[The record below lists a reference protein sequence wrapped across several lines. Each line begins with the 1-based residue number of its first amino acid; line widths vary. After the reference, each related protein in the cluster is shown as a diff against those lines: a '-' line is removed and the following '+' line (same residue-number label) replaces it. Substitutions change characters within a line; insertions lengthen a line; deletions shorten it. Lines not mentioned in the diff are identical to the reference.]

1 MSLARNF
8 CRLLLAVVL
17 VYSGFVKGVD
27 PLGSMYKFIE
37 YARAAGINGIDG
49 LALLAAFLLSLLE
62 FLTGIALLFNLRT
75 RLATR
80 LALLLMLFFTP
91 FTLFTA
97 IVRPVSDCG
106 CFGDALPLT
115 PWQSFAKN
123 LVLLALALLAH
134 ARRKRFASPLPA
146 ARQLAALLLA
156 AIAMTAVSL
165 RGYLDLPL
173 IDFRPY
179 AEGKNIA
186 AQMQPTATDGGAYSV
201 ALYYKNKKTGE
212 IKAFTEE
219 DYPWQDDA
227 WTHERTE
234 RTRLQAI
241 APPAI
246 RDFSI
251 ENAAGE
257 DVTGDIL
264 EADEYVLLIAARRLD
279 RVTRETQAR
288 INRLAYHARRR
299 GYRVIGLTSAT
310 TTDINDFSKQYRP
323 PYDLCTVDDAQL
335 KTMIRSNPG
344 ILLLHRGVIIAKRS
358 RQNIPEVSDLQGA
371 DLLPYLLE
379 SQRTRRDNLL
389 VTSLALALLAAY
401 LLLRPARARRRDAY
415 RNI

>member
-1 MSLARNF
+1 MFLARNF

-37 YARAAGINGIDG
+37 YFHAAGIDGIDG
-49 LALLAAFLLSLLE
+49 LALLASFLLSLLE
-62 FLTGIALLFNLRT
+62 FMTGVALLLNLRT
-75 RLATR
+75 RLAAR

-123 LVLLALALLAH
+123 LILLALALVAH
-134 ARRKRFASPLPA
+134 AQRKRFASPLPA

-156 AIAMTAVSL
+156 AIAMTAVSAQ
-165 RGYLDLPL
+165 GYLALPL

-201 ALYYKNKKTGE
+201 ALYYKNKETGE
-212 IKAFTEE
+212 VKAFTEE
-219 DYPWQDDA
+219 DYPWQDTT

-234 RTRLQAI
+234 RTRLQTI

-251 ENAAGE
+251 ENAVGE
-257 DVTGDIL
+257 DVTSDIL
-264 EADEYVLLIAARRLD
+264 EADEYVLVIAARQLD

-288 INRLAYHARRR
+288 INRLAYHAQRR

-310 TTDINDFSKQYRP
+310 ASAISHFSEQYRL
-323 PYDLCTVDDAQL
+323 PYDLCTVDDTQL

-344 ILLLHRGVIIAKRS
+344 ILLLHRGVVIAKRA

-379 SQRTRRDNLL
+379 SQRTRRDHLL

-401 LLLRPARARRRDAY
+401 LLLRPLRARRRDAY
-415 RNI
+415 RNV